1 MDVCLL
7 RALSLVSS
15 CSYFEAFCPL
25 IYGNIMSKCNTMVD
39 EWEQVLKGW
48 MDEINNEKRTG
59 TANEVTLA
67 SRLFFHSGS
76 MFSFS
81 PQC

>member
-1 MDVCLL
+1 
-7 RALSLVSS
+7 
-15 CSYFEAFCPL
+15 
-25 IYGNIMSKCNTMVD
+25 MSKCNTMVD

-67 SRLFFHSGS
+67 SRLFSTLAQCFL
-76 MFSFS
+76 S
-81 PQC
+81 PQCVDIICPC